1 MHKLI
6 YNRGRT
12 AQFWP
17 TAQANNKLW
26 KRIILHSLHAIY
38 NRNHASTFIFILHR
52 RLARLKFSWFWCVC
66 FFLVQNG
73 VLCLVLRYKLTSLT
87 SHTHTQRNTS
97 HHFFP
102 IFVTSKPKTRNF
114 FSWLVI
120 VIRSIIILF
129 CFVLFWQSFLPVFF
143 VHQNFFPLLVPFF
156 VYIHNTQYKCQA
168 HFGIADAHSS
178 IFSTP
183 FPFFLTGSN
192 FQIFFFFVQV
202 KKIYKQKHT
211 LWW

>member
-38 NRNHASTFIFILHR
+38 NRNHASTFIFISHC

-73 VLCLVLRYKLTSLT
+73 VLCLILRYKLTSLT
-87 SHTHTQRNTS
+87 YTQRNTS

-102 IFVTSKPKTRNF
+102 IFVTSKPKTRKF
-114 FSWLVI
+114 FFLTCHRHPFHYYSF
-120 VIRSIIILF
+120 LF
-129 CFVLFWQSFLPVFF
+129 CFVLTIISPGFFFF

-168 HFGIADAHSS
+168 HFGIADAHSF

-192 FQIFFFFVQV
+192 FQIFFLFKS
-202 KKIYKQKHT
+202 KKIYK
-211 LWW
+211 